1 MKSIRKIIIFILLI
15 STCKPNPPF
24 NINEKLEF
32 SVNFNSINVGKAE
45 LNVNSLEL
53 INNKQT
59 YLVSFL
65 ANTEGLADRLF
76 KIRDSIELWI
86 DEKEFYTHKVN
97 KIINE
102 GLYKKKTKITF
113 NYDDSIA
120 VINDNEKIK
129 LPFRSWDPF
138 SMFYYLRTI
147 QLMNENI
154 LAFDYFNGKK
164 KINYKLIVSGKEEIK
179 SKIGSFNCY
188 IVKPFHQGK
197 SLLKNEGDMKIWISD
212 SEKRLPIKI
221 QIKMKFGSM
230 KLDLISVN

>member
-15 STCKPNPPF
+15 SNGKPNPPF

-53 INNKQT
+53 INNKRT
-59 YLVSFL
+59 YLVSFF

>member
-15 STCKPNPPF
+15 SNGKPNPPF

-120 VINDNEKIK
+120 VINENEKIK